1 MFLADTNIFLE
12 ILLGQDKKE
21 ECKRFLI
28 NNIGNLSI
36 TDFSLHSIGVIL
48 FRYNKEDIFQKF
60 VKDVMSDIR
69 LLSLPK
75 PVSTIT
81 AAWKWRLNCRK
92 KEYTIGADYKIVE
105 WRRSGLI
112 AESFVKVLILYP
124 QTTTTTQA

>member
-28 NNIGNLSI
+28 DNIGNLSI

-60 VKDVMSDIR
+60 VDDVMPDTR
-69 LLSLPK
+69 LLSLPMELYRDVVNVRK
-75 PVSTIT
+75 NLNLDFDDTYQYST
-81 AAWKWRLNCRK
+81 AK
-92 KEYTIGADYKIVE
+92 
-105 WRRSGLI
+105 
-112 AESFVKVLILYP
+112 
-124 QTTTTTQA
+124 

>member
-60 VKDVMSDIR
+60 VKDVMPDIR
-69 LLSLPK
+69 LLSLPMELYK
-75 PVSTIT
+75 GVVNVRKNLNLDFDDAYQYN
-81 AAWKWRLNCRK
+81 AAKYYGLQVVTMDK
-92 KEYTIGADYKIVE
+92 DFEKIKDVE
-105 WRRSGLI
+105 
-112 AESFVKVLILYP
+112 ILFL
-124 QTTTTTQA
+124 